1 MVRVIASFL
10 EFCALLS
17 ESEVLHRK
25 VIIIFAIDRESNVEE
40 KLHFCTNRT
49 LFLPYDT
56 NSCRSVVF
64 SFNK

>member
-1 MVRVIASFL
+1 MVRVIASCL

-25 VIIIFAIDRESNVEE
+25 VIIIFAIENVEE

>member
-25 VIIIFAIDRESNVEE
+25 VYNNFCNRESNVEE